1 MKGRVIIFSITGC
14 PFCMRAKDKMQK
26 LGIEYMDI
34 NLDTYPER
42 RAEAKERTGKNT
54 VPQIFFNN
62 IHVGGFD
69 DFDKL
74 TEAELQELINEV
86 EENPAPADAP
96 QPPAPKSDA
105 ASGATTREA
114 IDFTCELDEYAQL
127 VQEFK
132 ESGLIKDRRKG
143 LIHNYKNSFVGKEA
157 VDWLVKT
164 KKIGRE
170 KAVEMCRELVERNF
184 GHGVEKGKHTEFK
197 DDNSIY
203 RLLEDDES
211 TALNSG
217 MSSVCEPRPAP
228 EVAEELR
235 RLILTLYSKYLS
247 KDGKGVDYESMEKS
261 TEFKG
266 YVKHTAEL
274 QRVKLDGMSR
284 EETLAFFINVYNALV
299 IHANVVRGPP
309 VNLWQRYKFFNT
321 VNYIIG
327 GHSFGLNQIENGIL
341 RSNRKAIGA
350 VTKPFS
356 KSDPRLRVALPAPEP
371 KVHFA
376 LVCGAKSCPPIKTYT
391 AAGID
396 EELSLA
402 AESFLEGEDGC
413 VLNMPKRE
421 ICLSKIFQWYRVD
434 FGSNNEELVQ
444 FVLAHMG
451 QGQKKDQ
458 LQELLISGNFKV
470 SFMRYNWDL
479 NSKH

>member
-105 ASGATTREA
+105 ASTTTREA

-164 KKIGRE
+164 KKIGKE

>member
-1 MKGRVIIFSITGC
+1 
-14 PFCMRAKDKMQK
+14 MRAKDKMQK
-26 LGIEYMDI
+26 LGLEYMDI
-34 NLDTYPER
+34 NLDNYPER
-42 RAEAKERTGKNT
+42 RAEAKERSGRNT

-62 IHVGGFD
+62 RHIGGFD

-74 TEAELQELINEV
+74 TEAELQELIREV
-86 EENPAPADAP
+86 EENPAPANAP
-96 QPPAPKSDA
+96 QPPAPKPADTGNA
-105 ASGATTREA
+105 KEGEG

-127 VQEFK
+127 VKDFK
-132 ESGLIKDRRKG
+132 ASGLIKDHRKG
-143 LIHNYKNSFVGKEA
+143 LIHNYKNSFIGKEA
-157 VDWLVKT
+157 VDWLVSS
-164 KKIGRE
+164 KKVGKE
-170 KAVEMCRELVERNF
+170 KAIEMCRQLVERNF
-184 GHGVEKGKHTEFK
+184 GHSLEKGKQTEFK
-197 DDNSIY
+197 DDDSIY

-217 MSSVCEPRPAP
+217 MSSMCEPRPAP
-228 EVAEELR
+228 QVAEELR
-235 RLILTLYSKYLS
+235 RLILKLYSQFLS
-247 KDGKGVDYESMEKS
+247 KDGKGVDYAAMAQSK
-261 TEFKG
+261 EFLA

-274 QRVKLDGMSR
+274 QRVKLEGMTR
-284 EETLAFFINVYNALV
+284 EETLAFFINIYNALV

-321 VNYIIG
+321 ICYTIG
-327 GHSFGLNQIENGIL
+327 GHTFALNEIENGVL

-356 KSDPRLRVALPAPEP
+356 KSDPRLKVALPAPEP
-371 KVHFA
+371 KIHFA

-391 AAGID
+391 SAGID

-402 AESFLEGEDGC
+402 AEAFLEGEDGC

-421 ICLSKIFQWYRVD
+421 IRLSKIFQWYKED

-451 QGQKKDQ
+451 KGQKKDQ
-458 LQELLISGNFKV
+458 LEELLISGNFKV
-470 SFMRYNWDL
+470 GFMKYNWDL

>member
-42 RAEAKERTGKNT
+42 RGEAKKRSGRNT

-62 IHVGGFD
+62 KHIGGFD

-74 TEAELQELINEV
+74 TESELQDLIREV

-96 QPPAPKSDA
+96 EPPAPKPDDDKDKYADDVEFS
-105 ASGATTREA
+105 
-114 IDFTCELDEYAQL
+114 CELDEYAQL
-127 VQEFK
+127 VKDFK
-132 ESGLIKDRRKG
+132 DSGIIRDRRKG
-143 LIHNYKNSFVGKEA
+143 LIHSYKNSFLGKEA
-157 VDWLVKT
+157 VEWLMT
-164 KKIGRE
+164 SKKVDRE
-170 KAVEMCRELVERNF
+170 KAIEMCRQLVERNF
-184 GHGVEKGKHTEFK
+184 GHGVEKGKETEFK
-197 DDNSIY
+197 DDDSVY

-235 RLILTLYSKYLS
+235 RLILTLYSKFLS
-247 KDGKGVDYESMEKS
+247 KDGRGVDYVAMGESED
-261 TEFKG
+261 FKA
-266 YVKHTAEL
+266 YIKHTAEL
-274 QRVKLDGMSR
+274 QRVKLEGMTR
-284 EETLAFFINVYNALV
+284 EETLAFFINIYNALV

-321 VNYIIG
+321 ICYIIG
-327 GHSFGLNQIENGIL
+327 GFPFALNEIENGIL

-350 VTKPFS
+350 VTRPYS
-356 KSDPRLRVALPAPEP
+356 KNDPKLKIALPAPEP
-371 KVHFA
+371 KIHFA

-391 AAGID
+391 SSGID

-402 AESFLEGEDGC
+402 AEAFLEGEDGC
-413 VLNMPKRE
+413 VLNMQKKE
-421 ICLSKIFQWYRVD
+421 IRLSKIFQWYKED
-434 FGSNNEELVQ
+434 FGSSNEEVVR

-451 QGQKKDQ
+451 KGKKKD
-458 LQELLISGNFKV
+458 LLEELLLGGMFKV
-470 SFMRYNWDL
+470 TYMKYNWDL